1 MAVKSASPSEVKDS
15 PFQKKT
21 SFIQCSQLYKNKWP
35 RRDIYESLK
44 QSVNPRAC
52 AWALLAGRDP
62 NPLCIRPRWGRV
74 LTSPELK
81 ELRRLTA
88 VLGQPALYSRLW
100 HGVPKDHGDT
110 VRGAKMG
117 SKYRLSELNS
127 WLLSHPQ
134 AATFTAAKV
143 CVQIRFG
150 FGSNREVIQLF
161 WFCFMTCHR
170 RYNS

>member
-1 MAVKSASPSEVKDS
+1 MRGLCLLVVTLILSALDPDGEEYRL
-15 PFQKKT
+15 P
-21 SFIQCSQLYKNKWP
+21 KNF
-35 RRDIYESLK
+35 
-44 QSVNPRAC
+44 
-52 AWALLAGRDP
+52 
-62 NPLCIRPRWGRV
+62 
-74 LTSPELK
+74 K

-88 VLGQPALYSRLW
+88 VLGQPTLYSRLW

-161 WFCFMTCHR
+161 WFCLMTCHR